1 MENPDKTTNPA
12 YYEKED
18 MTDRECQELGDVI
31 AYANN
36 SDKTQQIDT
45 EDEIVERFV
54 SGVNCHPATA
64 RMEMMAVKKRFSK
77 EDGTVAYHG
86 YQSFAPGEATP
97 EIAHRIGVELA
108 QRLWGDRY
116 QVVVATHLEKENH
129 LHNHFVLNTVSFLDG
144 IKYFR
149 SAIDYHDM
157 REISDALCKEY
168 GLSIIQNPQPG
179 KSKQYGEWRAEQE
192 QRPTWRGFIR
202 SDIDEVIRQSMTER
216 QFFEN
221 LHKKGYEVKFGKDI
235 SVRPPGKDRF
245 VRLARNF
252 GEDYTLESIRRRIL
266 EQSRPARPLPEP
278 AMKTKR
284 YRVSGNWKGRKKA
297 TGFRALYL
305 HYCYLLGVFP
315 KNKQQNRRR
324 LHFLLREDL
333 IKLDAITQEA
343 RLLGTNHIDTAQQL
357 SSYKE
362 NLETRID
369 VVISQRKQLYRKQRT
384 VAVKTDEV
392 ASTKIRAEID
402 SLSKEMKQLRWEV
415 KLCSDI
421 EVRSGI
427 MQEHIKTVRE
437 DEESKRKEQKEHVQL
452 RRCGGT
458 NRLDEFGGYG
468 SCPAAHRLS
477 CKEYRRCAVH
487 HRKEC

>member
-1 MENPDKTTNPA
+1 MAVTSIWRVKGWLGKVVVYVENPDKTTNPA
-12 YYEKED
+12 YYEKEN
-18 MTDRECQELGDVI
+18 MSEKECQGLDDVI
-31 AYANN
+31 AYAVN
-36 SDKTQQIDT
+36 STKTQQT
-45 EDEIVERFV
+45 VQEEEIVERFV

-64 RMEMMAVKKRFSK
+64 RMEMMAVKKRFGK

-116 QVVVATHLEKENH
+116 QVVVATHLDKENH
-129 LHNHFVLNTVSFLDG
+129 LHNHFVLNTVSFADG
-144 IKYFR
+144 IKFHR
-149 SAIDYHDM
+149 TEKDYHEM
-157 REISDALCKEY
+157 RSMSDELCREY
-168 GLSIIQNPQPG
+168 GLSVIQNPQLG
-179 KSKQYGEWRAEQE
+179 KSKQYGEWKAEQE
-192 QRPTWRGFIR
+192 QRPTWRGLIR
-202 SDIDEVIRQSMTER
+202 SDIDEVIRQAMTER

-221 LHKKGYEVKFGKDI
+221 LHKKGYEVKVGKDI

-252 GEDYTLESIRRRIL
+252 GEDYTLESIHRRIL
-266 EQSRPARPLPEP
+266 EQSRPTRPLPEP
-278 AMKTKR
+278 ALKTKR

-333 IKLDAITQEA
+333 IKLEAITQEA

-362 NLETRID
+362 TLETRID
-369 VVISQRKQLYRKQRT
+369 ALTTQRKQLYRKQRT
-384 VAVKTDEV
+384 VAVKTDEA
-392 ASTKIRAEID
+392 ASLQVKEQID
-402 SLSKEMKQLRWEV
+402 SLSKELSKLRREV

-421 EVRSGI
+421 EIRSGI
-427 MQEHIKTVRE
+427 MLEHIKTVRE
-437 DEESKRKEQKEHVQL
+437 DEESKRKEQKEHDQL
-452 RRCGGT
+452 RRCSGT
-458 NRLDEFGGYG
+458 NR
-468 SCPAAHRLS
+468 
-477 CKEYRRCAVH
+477 
-487 HRKEC
+487 